1 MKTSLLELFSK
12 TIAKETGL
20 QIRAQDLG
28 NLSQKILGR
37 MKSLKIADSEE
48 YYQLLQSQMEA
59 GKSEWEKLIISLTTT
74 ETYFFRD
81 RGQIN
86 LLKNVLLPELITQKR
101 LSKNKTLRL
110 WSAGCSTGEEPYS
123 LAILARELIP
133 DWQDWKIFILGT
145 DINEIVLEKA
155 EKGIYSSW
163 SFRQLDASRQNLYFE
178 RIKGEWKID
187 DKIRKMVEFCKHNL
201 VKDDFPENLDLIVC
215 RNVFV
220 YFKPEQIFLAIGKF
234 YEALRPE
241 GYLIT
246 AHAELHG
253 QNMGGFKVRIFP
265 ESLVYQKSSEQN
277 LEKVEDKWLQFQR
290 EFKERAEDKTIKQ
303 SPIFL
308 SSSTPQKKIRTGNYS
323 ESHQNEKGLIIPRM
337 VAGEVIKK
345 GAPDSIFAEAETLFK
360 NKKYAK
366 AIEKA
371 EKALESN
378 PQNYDTYCLIAQI
391 YANLGEYDRAEL
403 YCKKAIEVEN
413 FSVNPYYLLVH
424 IAEERGERE
433 KAKSLLKR
441 IIYLCPTSI
450 SAYVEL
456 ADIYESEGQ
465 TMRARKMKN
474 TALELLKKL
483 PENSLVE
490 YRGEIPASDFIKYL
504 KQLLLKN

>member
-12 TIAKETGL
+12 TITNQTGL
-20 QIRAQDLG
+20 QIRRQDFG
-28 NLSQKILGR
+28 NLSQEILGR
-37 MKSLKIADSEE
+37 MKSLQIANSEE
-48 YYQLLQSQMEA
+48 YYQLLKSQTEA
-59 GKSEWEKLIISLTTT
+59 GKSEWEKLIINLTTT

-81 RGQIN
+81 GGQIN
-86 LLKNVLLPELITQKR
+86 LLKNVLLSELITQKR

-123 LAILARELIP
+123 LAILVRELIR
-133 DWQDWKIFILGT
+133 DWQDWKIVILGT
-145 DINEIVLEKA
+145 DINDIVLEKA
-155 EKGIYSSW
+155 EQGIYSSW
-163 SFRQLDASRQNLYFE
+163 SFRQLDAARQNRYFE

-187 DKIRKMVEFCKHNL
+187 DEIRKMVNFGKHNL

-220 YFKPEQIFLAIGKF
+220 YFKQELISLAIGKF

-253 QNMGGFKVRIFP
+253 QNMDGFKVKIFP
-265 ESLVYQKSSEQN
+265 ESLVYQKN
-277 LEKVEDKWLQFQR
+277 REKNEENVEDKWLRFKR
-290 EFKERAEDKTIKQ
+290 ELKEGEDEQ
-303 SPIFL
+303 SKMFL
-308 SSSTPQKKIRTGNYS
+308 SLKAKRKMITAGDYSHSYQKEKKLPNMVPGEIAKNIEDDST
-323 ESHQNEKGLIIPRM
+323 
-337 VAGEVIKK
+337 V
-345 GAPDSIFAEAETLFK
+345 AEAETLFK
-360 NKKYAK
+360 KKKYAK

-371 EKALESN
+371 EKAIESN
-378 PQNYDTYCLIAQI
+378 PKNYDAYCLLAQI

-403 YCKKAIEVEN
+403 YCKKAIEVEF

-441 IIYLCPTSI
+441 IIYLCPSSI
-450 SAYVEL
+450 SAYLEL
-456 ADIYESEGQ
+456 ADIYENEGE

-483 PENSLVE
+483 PENAVVE
-490 YRGEIPASDFIKYL
+490 YRGEIAASDFIKYL

>member
-37 MKSLKIADSEE
+37 MKNLKIADSEE
-48 YYQLLQSQMEA
+48 YYQLLKSQTEA
-59 GKSEWEKLIISLTTT
+59 GRKEWEKLIINLTTT

-86 LLKNVLLPELITQKR
+86 LLQNVILPELITKKR
-101 LSKNKTLRL
+101 LSKNKRLRL

-123 LAILARELIP
+123 LAILVRELIP
-133 DWQDWKIFILGT
+133 DWQDWNIFILGT

-163 SFRQLDASRQNLYFE
+163 SFRQLDTSRKELYFE
-178 RIKGEWKID
+178 MIKGEWKID
-187 DKIRKMVEFCKHNL
+187 DEIRKMVKFCKHNL
-201 VKDDFPENLDLIVC
+201 VKDDLPENLDLIVC

-220 YFKPEQIFLAIGKF
+220 YFKPEQISLAVRKF
-234 YEALRPE
+234 YEALRLE

-253 QNMGGFKVRIFP
+253 QNMGAFKVRIFP
-265 ESLVYQKSSEQN
+265 ESLVYQKSSEKSEEN
-277 LEKVEDKWLQFQR
+277 VEDRWLKFQR
-290 EFKERAEDKTIKQ
+290 EFKEREDEKSKM
-303 SPIFL
+303 FL
-308 SSSTPQKKIRTGNYS
+308 SSKAKRKMIPGDYSHSYQPEKK
-323 ESHQNEKGLIIPRM
+323 LIMPNM
-337 VAGEVIKK
+337 VAGEIAKNS
-345 GAPDSIFAEAETLFK
+345 AADSTVAEAETLFK

-371 EKALESN
+371 EKAIESN
-378 PQNYDTYCLIAQI
+378 PKNYDAYCLIAQI
-391 YANLGEYDRAEL
+391 YANLGEYDRAEF
-403 YCKKAIEVEN
+403 YCKKAIEVEH

-441 IIYLCPTSI
+441 IIYLCPSSI

-456 ADIYESEGQ
+456 ADIYESEGE

-483 PENSLVE
+483 PENALVE
-490 YRGEIPASDFIKYL
+490 YRGEIAASDFIKYL